1 MFIFYLLMQTVRLL
15 RNLWIDIQAENGKG
29 STALQIL
36 RARENSSDQVRECV
50 NILGQPCVLQF
61 VQKIPWY
68 LIKLL
73 SQWGYEI
80 KNISNETGNVLLVV
94 TVLILTAT
102 YTATLSPPGGVLEP
116 DTGSNG
122 KKFSGLEIF
131 FGSNNTSHV
140 VEKVTIK
147 GNNTAGSSVLKKEHF
162 LWFFIPNLVAFTSS
176 FILTC
181 LVLLKLVSGFFS
193 FGLLLSLSTLLFCLL
208 DSAVIIVSPDNNA
221 SNILLLCA
229 YVIVCFT
236 CIFIGPVLIPKARRL
251 FVMN

>member
-102 YTATLSPPGGVLEP
+102 YTATLSPPVVFLSLIP
-116 DTGSNG
+116 VPTARNSRVW
-122 KKFSGLEIF
+122 KFS
-131 FGSNNTSHV
+131 
-140 VEKVTIK
+140 
-147 GNNTAGSSVLKKEHF
+147 
-162 LWFFIPNLVAFTSS
+162 LVPIT
-176 FILTC
+176 
-181 LVLLKLVSGFFS
+181 
-193 FGLLLSLSTLLFCLL
+193 
-208 DSAVIIVSPDNNA
+208 
-221 SNILLLCA
+221 
-229 YVIVCFT
+229 
-236 CIFIGPVLIPKARRL
+236 PV
-251 FVMN
+251 M